1 MELNTT
7 ITDGSSVDDYF
18 DTAYSL
24 YATLLKLFF
33 SLLAVPVTTIPILM
47 VILVILCNKELRDLN
62 NLLIV
67 NLLGC
72 DVGFVV
78 VRCFNDVFLIIMYLV
93 GLDTIINC
101 KVVITFF
108 VVSTMVGRLMFL
120 PLGII
125 WFVCVAFPFT
135 HKRILTT
142 KRITVLLT
150 ILWLLGIGL
159 SLIISL
165 KSDLLYIPS
174 LGVCT
179 FYEHSMVSLVAI
191 VAPVFVSASLVG
203 ISSLYLRHKMIRSNR
218 FIHGIRRSVAE
229 EEKVVR
235 LGRLVDILREQL
247 EPTLA
252 VFIVGGVD
260 VLLNLV
266 FAIVL
271 GVALYYYSPKALI
284 LVYEFVLVPLRFFQC
299 LCHSLTF
306 GLYKKEIRDKMCSGT
321 DLCPKRSR
329 VVVLSDVN
337 GH

>member
-7 ITDGSSVDDYF
+7 VTDGSSVDDYF
-18 DTAYSL
+18 DMAYSL

-33 SLLAVPVTTIPILM
+33 SLVTVPVTIIPILM

-78 VRCFNDVFLIIMYLV
+78 VRCFNDVFLIIIYLV
-93 GLDTIINC
+93 GLDTVINC

-108 VVSTMVGRLMFL
+108 VASTMVGRLMFL

-125 WFVCVAFPFT
+125 WFVCLAFPFT
-135 HKRILTT
+135 HKLILTT
-142 KRITVLLT
+142 KRIIVMLAV
-150 ILWLLGIGL
+150 LWLLGIGL

-165 KSDLLYIPS
+165 RSNILYIPS
-174 LGVCT
+174 LGVCS

-191 VAPVFVSASLVG
+191 VVPVFVSASLVG
-203 ISSLYLRHKMIRSNR
+203 MSSLYLHHKIIKSNR
-218 FIHGIRRSVAE
+218 FIHGIRRSAAE

-235 LGRLVDILREQL
+235 LGQLVDILREQL

-260 VLLNLV
+260 VLLNLI

-271 GVALYYYSPKALI
+271 GVLSQYSPKERI
-284 LVYEFVLVPLRFFQC
+284 LVYEFALVPLRFFQC
-299 LCHSLTF
+299 LCHSLSF
-306 GLYKKEIRDKMCSGT
+306 GFYKKKIREKMCSCT
-321 DLCPKRSR
+321 NLCPKRSR
-329 VVVLSDVN
+329 VIVISN
-337 GH
+337 GR